1 LFWELMRNGLL
12 VVPLLVLPVWFKLVA
27 SAEAQLAASTFILGA
42 LPLITAGV
50 VTFFCL
56 LVLVLKWFLLGR
68 VRPGIHAFWSCWCM
82 RWDILYVA
90 WEFYASRALSVLE
103 GTLLLPWYLRAMG
116 VKIGRRVVL
125 GSGFSQVV
133 DPDMLEFEDGATVS
147 CQFQAHTFED
157 RVLKMDRV
165 RIRRRATVGSGAVLL
180 YGADI
185 GAGAHVAPHSVV
197 MKRESLLPGHSY
209 VGCPT
214 RTVTNPVRTVA
225 ANQPFEQPALSE
237 IA

>member
-1 LFWELMRNGLL
+1 LLM
-12 VVPLLVLPVWFKLVA
+12 LPVWFRLVA
-27 SAEAQLAASTFILGA
+27 SAESQLSLSMFFLGA
-42 LPLITAGV
+42 LPLITAGIV
-50 VTFFCL
+50 AFFCL
-56 LVLVLKWFLLGR
+56 LVLVLKWVLLGR
-68 VRPGIHAFWSCWCM
+68 VRPGIHAFWSCWCS
-82 RWDILYVA
+82 RWDFLYVA
-90 WEFYASRALSVLE
+90 WGFYASHTLTLLE

-157 RVLKMDRV
+157 RVLKIDHV

-185 GAGAHVAPHSVV
+185 GAGARVAPHSVV

-209 VGCPT
+209 AGCPT
-214 RTVTNPVRTVA
+214 RTVTNPVRTIP
-225 ANQPFEQPALSE
+225 ANQPFEQPVLSE
-237 IA
+237 LV